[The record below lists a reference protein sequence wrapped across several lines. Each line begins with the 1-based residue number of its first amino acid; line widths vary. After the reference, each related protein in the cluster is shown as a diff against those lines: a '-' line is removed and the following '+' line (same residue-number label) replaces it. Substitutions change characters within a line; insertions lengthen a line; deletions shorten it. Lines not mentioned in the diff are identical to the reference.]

1 MLRREK
7 EDLEEEIGGLK
18 LVAVTFFNEMV
29 MAVNGVNDIIEFL
42 KF

>member
-7 EDLEEEIGGLK
+7 EDLEEEIAGLK
-18 LVAVTFFNEMV
+18 SVAETFFNKMV
-29 MAVNGVNDIIEFL
+29 MAVNGVNDIIELL